1 MKFDTLIFFMIF
13 PMLRLTALAG
23 QSVVLRRAAGM
34 QSMGIKFPVSLVRE
48 RSTFSTRLFS
58 SVSVDSEGTISE
70 SSDAGDSSDSV
81 PTDRTKKAEKTFK
94 GLTRMRLR
102 KALLTVP
109 SGVYYF
115 YSQNMKLSNY
125 LSICAVHF
133 RRGHFVANL
142 SDANGSIISQNN
154 CFFSLLSR
162 NINSI

>member
-1 MKFDTLIFFMIF
+1 
-13 PMLRLTALAG
+13 
-23 QSVVLRRAAGM
+23 M

-109 SGVYYF
+109 SGVYHF
-115 YSQNMKLSNY
+115 YSQNMKLSNC
-125 LSICAVHF
+125 LSICAV
-133 RRGHFVANL
+133 L
-142 SDANGSIISQNN
+142 S
-154 CFFSLLSR
+154 
-162 NINSI
+162 